1 MAATQPGKESQQASK
16 QKAWQHLRSGLAIGA
31 MTALCGGFLWMLY
44 APQEKTPG
52 NEMFEGFDTSIP
64 DATVSEMNADKRK
77 VYEEIHRQE
86 LWQDKVRSLEDFSE
100 DTLLSD
106 SMTRIETSPTPGAG
120 ASAIDASHDTYRTL
134 NRQIASFY
142 RPTPAEDPRVA
153 DLQRQVEELTRR
165 LESRTSP
172 SVEHPTADEVL
183 ERSYALAARYFPNGT
198 ADGREP
204 VATSVPATVRPAEQ
218 ITVVRPVTS
227 VVSTLAVPDTLP
239 NVPRNRAFHTAVG
252 PDTTT
257 PTGMIRACIAG
268 EQRIAAGER
277 VRLRLVDAVRVGAAT
292 LPAGSFIYGTASING
307 QRLALTV
314 SSVEC
319 GGSILPVALTAY
331 DTDGI
336 EGIFVPDAAERK
348 ALKDAAASMSAG
360 IGSGISITS
369 NAGQQVAMDLTRSAL
384 SGASQYLSSK
394 LREVRITLKAGHR
407 LLLISSKS

>member
-183 ERSYALAARYFPNGT
+183 ERSYALAARYFPQNDMTEGKEQ
-198 ADGREP
+198 AVP
-204 VATSVPATVRPAEQ
+204 VPATVRTAER
-218 ITVVRPVTS
+218 VALVSPVSS
-227 VVSTLAVPDTLP
+227 VASTLALPDTLCAG
-239 NVPRNRAFHTAVG
+239 PRNRNFNTPVG
-252 PDTTT
+252 TIAT
-257 PTGMIRACIAG
+257 PQAPMIRACVAD

-277 VRLRLVDAVRVGAAT
+277 VRLRLLDRVQAGDIV
-292 LPAGSFIYGTASING
+292 LPAGTALYGTATISG
-307 QRLALTV
+307 QRLGIRVQSLASDAGLLTV
-314 SSVEC
+314 N
-319 GGSILPVALTAY
+319 LTAY
-331 DTDGI
+331 DTDGQPGLFI
-336 EGIFVPDAAERK
+336 PDAAERT
-348 ALKDAAASMSAG
+348 ALKEAAASAG
-360 IGSGISITS
+360 NNLGSGITVTRG
-369 NAGQQVAMDLTRSAL
+369 AGQQIASDLTRSLL
-384 SGASQYLSSK
+384 SGGTKYLSTK
-394 LREVRITLKAGHR
+394 LREVRITLKAGHT
-407 LLLISSKS
+407 LFLVSEQ

>member
-227 VVSTLAVPDTLP
+227 VVSTLALPDTLP
-239 NVPRNRAFHTAVG
+239 DIPRNRAFRTAVG

-257 PTGMIRACIAG
+257 PTGMIHACIAG

-277 VRLRLVDAVRVGAAT
+277 VRLRNFISEFSHDRIVLISTHIVSDIEYISTRNAIMKAGEIVDVGTTAELVKR
-292 LPAGSFIYGTASING
+292 
-307 QRLALTV
+307 
-314 SSVEC
+314 
-319 GGSILPVALTAY
+319 
-331 DTDGI
+331 I
-336 EGIFVPDAAERK
+336 EGKVWNCIIPTSKLPECEMRLRIINQRGEDHNQV
-348 ALKDAAASMSAG
+348 
-360 IGSGISITS
+360 SI
-369 NAGQQVAMDLTRSAL
+369 R
-384 SGASQYLSSK
+384 YLSEHS
-394 LREVRITLKAGHR
+394 EIDGSVTTEPR
-407 LLLISSKS
+407 LEDLYLWLFPQTDLEKEDR

>member
-165 LESRTSP
+165 LEEQRTLPPEPP
-172 SVEHPTADEVL
+172 SAEAL
-183 ERSYALAARYFPNGT
+183 MERSYALAARYFPQNGT
-198 ADGREP
+198 TESKKQSA
-204 VATSVPATVRPAEQ
+204 SVPTTVRTAER
-218 ITVVRPVTS
+218 IVLVRPVSS
-227 VVSTLAVPDTLP
+227 VASTLALPDTLP
-239 NVPRNRAFHTAVG
+239 DIPRNRAFRTAVG

-257 PTGMIRACIAG
+257 PTGMIHACIAG

-277 VRLRLVDAVRVGAAT
+277 VRLRLLDRVQAGET
-292 LPAGSFIYGTASING
+292 LLPEGTIIYGTATISG
-307 QRLALTV
+307 QRLGIRVQSLASDAGLLTV
-314 SSVEC
+314 N
-319 GGSILPVALTAY
+319 LTAY
-331 DTDGI
+331 DTDGQPGLFI
-336 EGIFVPDAAERK
+336 PDTAERS
-348 ALKDAAASMSAG
+348 ALKEAAASAG
-360 IGSGISITS
+360 NNLGSGITVTRG
-369 NAGQQVAMDLTRSAL
+369 AGQQIASDLTRSLL
-384 SGASQYLSSK
+384 SGGTKYLSAK
-394 LREVRITLKAGHR
+394 LREVRITLKAGHT
-407 LLLISSKS
+407 LFLVSEQ

>member
-227 VVSTLAVPDTLP
+227 VVSTLALPDTLP
-239 NVPRNRAFHTAVG
+239 DIPRNRAFRTAVG

-277 VRLRLVDAVRVGAAT
+277 VRLRLLDRVQAEET
-292 LPAGSFIYGTASING
+292 LLPEGTIIYGTATISG
-307 QRLALTV
+307 QRLGIRVQSLTSDAGLLAV
-314 SSVEC
+314 N
-319 GGSILPVALTAY
+319 LTAY
-331 DTDGI
+331 DTDGLPGLFI
-336 EGIFVPDAAERK
+336 TDAAERT
-348 ALKDAAASMSAG
+348 ALKEAAASAG
-360 IGSGISITS
+360 NNLGSGITVTRG
-369 NAGQQVAMDLTRSAL
+369 AGQQIASDLTRSLL
-384 SGASQYLSSK
+384 SGGTKYLSAK
-394 LREVRITLKAGHR
+394 LREVRITLKAGHT
-407 LLLISSKS
+407 LFLVSEQ

>member
-153 DLQRQVEELTRR
+153 DLQRQVEELTDGAIPGSAMKHS
-165 LESRTSP
+165 LSIGVAV
-172 SVEHPTADEVL
+172 SVG
-183 ERSYALAARYFPNGT
+183 LA
-198 ADGREP
+198 
-204 VATSVPATVRPAEQ
+204 
-218 ITVVRPVTS
+218 
-227 VVSTLAVPDTLP
+227 
-239 NVPRNRAFHTAVG
+239 
-252 PDTTT
+252 
-257 PTGMIRACIAG
+257 MIR
-268 EQRIAAGER
+268 
-277 VRLRLVDAVRVGAAT
+277 V
-292 LPAGSFIYGTASING
+292 
-307 QRLALTV
+307 LT
-314 SSVEC
+314 
-319 GGSILPVALTAY
+319 
-331 DTDGI
+331 
-336 EGIFVPDAAERK
+336 
-348 ALKDAAASMSAG
+348 
-360 IGSGISITS
+360 GISIFYLLVPGYAVAIALSFFVPKLFTAIAFDS
-369 NAGQQVAMDLTRSAL
+369 GGVASGPMATTFLLPFAMGACSAVGGNIVTDAFGVVAMVAMTPLITIQGLGLIYRLRTKHGAVAPAPAVSGDAFALDDLAIIDL
-384 SGASQYLSSK
+384 
-394 LREVRITLKAGHR
+394 
-407 LLLISSKS
+407 

>member
-183 ERSYALAARYFPNGT
+183 ERSYALAARYFPQNDMTEGKEQ
-198 ADGREP
+198 AVP
-204 VATSVPATVRPAEQ
+204 VPATVRTAER
-218 ITVVRPVTS
+218 VALVRPVSS
-227 VVSTLAVPDTLP
+227 VASTLALPDTLCAG
-239 NVPRNRAFHTAVG
+239 PRNRNFNTPVG
-252 PDTTT
+252 TIAT
-257 PTGMIRACIAG
+257 PQAPMIRACVAD

-277 VRLRLVDAVRVGAAT
+277 VRLRLLDRVQAGDIV
-292 LPAGSFIYGTASING
+292 LPAGTALYGTATISG
-307 QRLALTV
+307 QRLGIRVQSLASDAGLLTV
-314 SSVEC
+314 N
-319 GGSILPVALTAY
+319 LTAY
-331 DTDGI
+331 DTDGQPGLFI
-336 EGIFVPDAAERK
+336 PDAAERT
-348 ALKDAAASMSAG
+348 ALKEAAASAG
-360 IGSGISITS
+360 NNLGSGITVTRG
-369 NAGQQVAMDLTRSAL
+369 AGQQIASDLTRSLL
-384 SGASQYLSSK
+384 SGGTKYLSTK
-394 LREVRITLKAGHR
+394 LREVRITLKAGHT
-407 LLLISSKS
+407 LFLVSEQ

>member
-86 LWQDKVRSLEDFSE
+86 LWQDKVRSLED
-100 DTLLSD
+100 TLLSD

-183 ERSYALAARYFPNGT
+183 ERSYALAARYFPQNDMTEGKEQ
-198 ADGREP
+198 AVP
-204 VATSVPATVRPAEQ
+204 VPATVRTAER
-218 ITVVRPVTS
+218 VALVRPVSS
-227 VVSTLAVPDTLP
+227 VASTLALPDTLCAG
-239 NVPRNRAFHTAVG
+239 PRNRNFNTPVG
-252 PDTTT
+252 TIAT
-257 PTGMIRACIAG
+257 PQAPMIRACVAD

-277 VRLRLVDAVRVGAAT
+277 VRLRLLDRVQAGDIV
-292 LPAGSFIYGTASING
+292 LPAGTAS
-307 QRLALTV
+307 RD
-314 SSVEC
+314 SSFPTLQ
-319 GGSILPVALTAY
+319 SAPRSRKRRR
-331 DTDGI
+331 
-336 EGIFVPDAAERK
+336 VPATT
-348 ALKDAAASMSAG
+348 SARG
-360 IGSGISITS
+360 
-369 NAGQQVAMDLTRSAL
+369 
-384 SGASQYLSSK
+384 
-394 LREVRITLKAGHR
+394 LR
-407 LLLISSKS
+407 

>member
-1 MAATQPGKESQQASK
+1 MKQDKKENKSADPQA
-16 QKAWQHLRSGLAIGA
+16 
-31 MTALCGGFLWMLY
+31 
-44 APQEKTPG
+44 E
-52 NEMFEGFDTSIP
+52 
-64 DATVSEMNADKRK
+64 KRK
-77 VYEEIHRQE
+77 KALQALGVLAVPFLAVMYLIFAGTKERDAAPGQGDINVTLPDGRG
-86 LWQDKVRSLEDFSE
+86 VRIEGSKPRALERLSLEDADRERTANITEGDFS
-100 DTLLSD
+100 LLPS
-106 SMTRIETSPTPGAG
+106 ETA
-120 ASAIDASHDTYRTL
+120 A
-134 NRQIASFY
+134 
-142 RPTPAEDPRVA
+142 A
-153 DLQRQVEELTRR
+153 DQK
-165 LESRTSP
+165 
-172 SVEHPTADEVL
+172 
-183 ERSYALAARYFPNGT
+183 
-198 ADGREP
+198 
-204 VATSVPATVRPAEQ
+204 
-218 ITVVRPVTS
+218 
-227 VVSTLAVPDTLP
+227 
-239 NVPRNRAFHTAVG
+239 AVG
-252 PDTTT
+252 PNPVDESRRAHADAARVIGSFYASSRDDGRVAALERRIEELNEQLTEAQRPTAPDPIAVAEQRYALSTHYLPQAVEPEQEQKVRTMREQGNAVVPVHKITDQVASRLSADGIQASEGAGFIT
-257 PTGMIRACIAG
+257 PAGQRPAVTAGAIRACIAD
-268 EQRIAAGER
+268 EQTVTAGER

>member
-1 MAATQPGKESQQASK
+1 M
-16 QKAWQHLRSGLAIGA
+16 
-31 MTALCGGFLWMLY
+31 
-44 APQEKTPG
+44 
-52 NEMFEGFDTSIP
+52 
-64 DATVSEMNADKRK
+64 
-77 VYEEIHRQE
+77 
-86 LWQDKVRSLEDFSE
+86 
-100 DTLLSD
+100 
-106 SMTRIETSPTPGAG
+106 
-120 ASAIDASHDTYRTL
+120 
-134 NRQIASFY
+134 
-142 RPTPAEDPRVA
+142 
-153 DLQRQVEELTRR
+153 
-165 LESRTSP
+165 
-172 SVEHPTADEVL
+172 

-277 VRLRLVDAVRVGAAT
+277 VRLRLIDAVRVGAAT

-348 ALKDAAASMSAG
+348 GPQRCGGEHVGRHRLRNLDNQQCRAAG
-360 IGSGISITS
+360 GDGSYAQRLERSQSVPLLQT
-369 NAGQQVAMDLTRSAL
+369 ARSAYNAQ
-384 SGASQYLSSK
+384 GRAPAVTHQF
-394 LREVRITLKAGHR
+394 
-407 LLLISSKS
+407 

>member
-1 MAATQPGKESQQASK
+1 MKENKQQKTGKEGNGASGRK
-16 QKAWQHLRSGLAIGA
+16 QRQKMLIAVLILLVPFSAGMYFIFRSACSTMPQDAAGL
-31 MTALCGGFLWMLY
+31 
-44 APQEKTPG
+44 
-52 NEMFEGFDTSIP
+52 DVSIP
-64 DATVSEMNADKRK
+64 DGRGVRIEASKTKALAHVESE
-77 VYEEIHRQE
+77 EEERRRIQRF
-86 LWQDKVRSLEDFSE
+86 D
-100 DTLLSD
+100 SD
-106 SMTRIETSPTPGAG
+106 SFSLLDTTEEEPTHRADALVGVREAHAEATRTISGFYGLEHK
-120 ASAIDASHDTYRTL
+120 ASESDAQL
-134 NRQIASFY
+134 EA
-142 RPTPAEDPRVA
+142 
-153 DLQRQVEELTRR
+153 LQRQVEELTRR
-165 LESRTSP
+165 LEEQRTLPPEPP
-172 SVEHPTADEVL
+172 SAEAL
-183 ERSYALAARYFPNGT
+183 MERSYALAARYFPNGA

>member
-183 ERSYALAARYFPNGT
+183 ERSYALAARYFPNGA

-204 VATSVPATVRPAEQ
+204 VAASVPATVSPAEQ

-227 VVSTLAVPDTLP
+227 VVSTLALPDTLP
-239 NVPRNRAFHTAVG
+239 DIPRNRAFRTAVG

-257 PTGMIRACIAG
+257 PTGMIHACIAG

-277 VRLRLVDAVRVGAAT
+277 VRLRLLDRVQAGET
-292 LPAGSFIYGTASING
+292 LLPEGTIIYGTATISG
-307 QRLALTV
+307 QRLGIRVQSLASDAGLLTV
-314 SSVEC
+314 N
-319 GGSILPVALTAY
+319 LTAY
-331 DTDGI
+331 DTDGQPGLFI
-336 EGIFVPDAAERK
+336 PDTAERS
-348 ALKDAAASMSAG
+348 ALKEAAASAG
-360 IGSGISITS
+360 NNLGSGITVTRG
-369 NAGQQVAMDLTRSAL
+369 AGQQIASDLTRSLL
-384 SGASQYLSSK
+384 SGGTKYLSAK
-394 LREVRITLKAGHR
+394 LREVRITLKAGHT
-407 LLLISSKS
+407 LFLVSEQ

>member
-183 ERSYALAARYFPNGT
+183 ERSYALAARYFPQNDMTEGKEQ
-198 ADGREP
+198 AVP
-204 VATSVPATVRPAEQ
+204 VPATVRTAER
-218 ITVVRPVTS
+218 VALVRPVSS
-227 VVSTLAVPDTLP
+227 VASTLALPDTLCAG
-239 NVPRNRAFHTAVG
+239 PRNRNFNTPVG
-252 PDTTT
+252 TIAT
-257 PTGMIRACIAG
+257 PQAPMIRACVAD

-277 VRLRLVDAVRVGAAT
+277 VRLRLLDRVQAGDIV
-292 LPAGSFIYGTASING
+292 LPAGTALYGTATISG
-307 QRLALTV
+307 QRLGIRVQSLASDAGLLTV
-314 SSVEC
+314 N
-319 GGSILPVALTAY
+319 LTAY
-331 DTDGI
+331 DTDGQPGLFI
-336 EGIFVPDAAERK
+336 PDAAERT
-348 ALKDAAASMSAG
+348 ALKEAAASAG
-360 IGSGISITS
+360 NNLGSGITVTRG
-369 NAGQQVAMDLTRSAL
+369 AGQQIASDLIKTPL
-384 SGASQYLSSK
+384 
-394 LREVRITLKAGHR
+394 
-407 LLLISSKS
+407 

>member
-183 ERSYALAARYFPNGT
+183 ERSYALAARYFPQNDMTEGKEQ
-198 ADGREP
+198 AVP
-204 VATSVPATVRPAEQ
+204 VPATVRTAER
-218 ITVVRPVTS
+218 VALVRPVSS
-227 VVSTLAVPDTLP
+227 VASTLALPDTLCAG
-239 NVPRNRAFHTAVG
+239 PRNRNFNTPVG
-252 PDTTT
+252 TIAT
-257 PTGMIRACIAG
+257 PQAPMIRACVAD

-277 VRLRLVDAVRVGAAT
+277 VRLRLLDRVQAGDIV
-292 LPAGSFIYGTASING
+292 LPAGTALYGTATISG
-307 QRLALTV
+307 QRLGIRVQSLASDAGLLTV
-314 SSVEC
+314 N
-319 GGSILPVALTAY
+319 LTAY
-331 DTDGI
+331 DTDGQPGLFI
-336 EGIFVPDAAERK
+336 PDTAERS
-348 ALKDAAASMSAG
+348 ALKEAAASAG
-360 IGSGISITS
+360 NNLGSGITVTRG
-369 NAGQQVAMDLTRSAL
+369 AGQQIASDLTRSL
-384 SGASQYLSSK
+384 ISGSTKYLSTK
-394 LREVRITLKAGHR
+394 LREVRITLKAGHT
-407 LLLISSKS
+407 LFLVSEQ

>member
-183 ERSYALAARYFPNGT
+183 ERSYALAARYFPNGA

-204 VATSVPATVRPAEQ
+204 VAASVPATVSPAEQ

-227 VVSTLAVPDTLP
+227 VVSTLALPDTLP
-239 NVPRNRAFHTAVG
+239 DIPRNRAFRTAVG

-257 PTGMIRACIAG
+257 PTGMIHACIAG

-277 VRLRLVDAVRVGAAT
+277 VRLRNFISEFSHDRIVLISTHIVSDIEYISTRNAIMKAGEIVDVGTTAELVKR
-292 LPAGSFIYGTASING
+292 
-307 QRLALTV
+307 
-314 SSVEC
+314 
-319 GGSILPVALTAY
+319 
-331 DTDGI
+331 I
-336 EGIFVPDAAERK
+336 EGKVWNCIIPTSKLPECEMRLRIINQRGEDHNQV
-348 ALKDAAASMSAG
+348 
-360 IGSGISITS
+360 SI
-369 NAGQQVAMDLTRSAL
+369 R
-384 SGASQYLSSK
+384 YLSEHS
-394 LREVRITLKAGHR
+394 EIDGSVTTEPR
-407 LLLISSKS
+407 LEDLYLWLFPQTDLEKEDR

>member
-86 LWQDKVRSLEDFSE
+86 LWQDKVRSLADLADDS
-100 DTLLSD
+100 LLSD
-106 SMTRIETSPTPGAG
+106 SVTGKEPQTVPEEN
-120 ASAIDASHDTYRTL
+120 AISASHDTYRTL
-134 NRQIASFY
+134 SRQVTAFY
-142 RPTPAEDPRVA
+142 RPADGEDVQLEA
-153 DLQRQVEELTRR
+153 LQRQVEELTRR

-183 ERSYALAARYFPNGT
+183 ERSYALAARYFPNGA

-204 VATSVPATVRPAEQ
+204 VAASVPATVSPAEQ

-227 VVSTLAVPDTLP
+227 VVSTLALPDTLP
-239 NVPRNRAFHTAVG
+239 DIPRNRAFRTAVG

-257 PTGMIRACIAG
+257 PTGMIHACIAG

-277 VRLRLVDAVRVGAAT
+277 VRLRLLDRVQAGET
-292 LPAGSFIYGTASING
+292 LLPEGTIIYGTATISG
-307 QRLALTV
+307 QRLGIRVQSLASDAGLLTV
-314 SSVEC
+314 N
-319 GGSILPVALTAY
+319 LTAY
-331 DTDGI
+331 DTDGQPGLFI
-336 EGIFVPDAAERK
+336 PDTAERS
-348 ALKDAAASMSAG
+348 ALKEAAASAG
-360 IGSGISITS
+360 NNLGSGITVTRG
-369 NAGQQVAMDLTRSAL
+369 AGQQIASDLTRSLL
-384 SGASQYLSSK
+384 SGGTKYLSAK
-394 LREVRITLKAGHR
+394 LREVRITLKAGHT
-407 LLLISSKS
+407 LFLVSEQ

>member
-183 ERSYALAARYFPNGT
+183 ERSYALAARYFPNGA

-204 VATSVPATVRPAEQ
+204 VAASVPATVSPAEQ

-227 VVSTLAVPDTLP
+227 VVSTLALPDTLP
-239 NVPRNRAFHTAVG
+239 DIPRNRAFRTAVG

-257 PTGMIRACIAG
+257 PTGMIHACIAG

-277 VRLRLVDAVRVGAAT
+277 VRLRLLDRVQAGET
-292 LPAGSFIYGTASING
+292 LLPEGTIIYGTATISG
-307 QRLALTV
+307 QRLGIRVQSLASDAGLLTV
-314 SSVEC
+314 N
-319 GGSILPVALTAY
+319 LTAY
-331 DTDGI
+331 DTDGQPGLFI
-336 EGIFVPDAAERK
+336 PDTAERS
-348 ALKDAAASMSAG
+348 ALKEAAASAG
-360 IGSGISITS
+360 NNLGSGITVTRG
-369 NAGQQVAMDLTRSAL
+369 AGQQIASDLTRSLL
-384 SGASQYLSSK
+384 SGSTKYLSAK
-394 LREVRITLKAGHR
+394 LREVRITLKAGHT
-407 LLLISSKS
+407 LFLVSEQ

>member
-183 ERSYALAARYFPNGT
+183 ERSYALAARYFPQNDMTEGKEQ
-198 ADGREP
+198 AVP
-204 VATSVPATVRPAEQ
+204 VPATVRTAER
-218 ITVVRPVTS
+218 VALVRPVSS
-227 VVSTLAVPDTLP
+227 VASTLALPDTLCAG
-239 NVPRNRAFHTAVG
+239 PRNRNFNTPVG
-252 PDTTT
+252 TIAT
-257 PTGMIRACIAG
+257 PQAPMIRACVAD

-277 VRLRLVDAVRVGAAT
+277 VRLRLLDRVQAGDIV
-292 LPAGSFIYGTASING
+292 LPAGTALYGTATISG
-307 QRLALTV
+307 QRLGIRVQSLASDAGLLTV
-314 SSVEC
+314 N
-319 GGSILPVALTAY
+319 LTAY
-331 DTDGI
+331 DTDGQPGLFI
-336 EGIFVPDAAERK
+336 PDAAERT
-348 ALKDAAASMSAG
+348 ALKEAAASAG
-360 IGSGISITS
+360 NNLGSGITVTRG
-369 NAGQQVAMDLTRSAL
+369 AGQQIASDLTRSLL
-384 SGASQYLSSK
+384 SGGTKYLSAK
-394 LREVRITLKAGHR
+394 LREVRITLKAGHT
-407 LLLISSKS
+407 LFLVSEQ

>member
-183 ERSYALAARYFPNGT
+183 ERSYALAARYFPQNDMTEGKEQ
-198 ADGREP
+198 AVP
-204 VATSVPATVRPAEQ
+204 VPATVRTAER
-218 ITVVRPVTS
+218 VALVRPVSS
-227 VVSTLAVPDTLP
+227 VASTLALPDTLCAG
-239 NVPRNRAFHTAVG
+239 PRTRNFNTPVG
-252 PDTTT
+252 TIAT
-257 PTGMIRACIAG
+257 PQAPMIRACVAD

-277 VRLRLVDAVRVGAAT
+277 VRLRLLDRVQAGDIV
-292 LPAGSFIYGTASING
+292 LPAGTALYGTATISG
-307 QRLALTV
+307 QRLGIRVQSLASDAGLLTV
-314 SSVEC
+314 N
-319 GGSILPVALTAY
+319 LTAY
-331 DTDGI
+331 DTDGQPGLFI
-336 EGIFVPDAAERK
+336 PDAAERT
-348 ALKDAAASMSAG
+348 ALKEAAASAG
-360 IGSGISITS
+360 NNLGSGITVTRG
-369 NAGQQVAMDLTRSAL
+369 AGQQIASDLTRSLL
-384 SGASQYLSSK
+384 SGGTKYLSTK
-394 LREVRITLKAGHR
+394 LREVRITLKAGHT
-407 LLLISSKS
+407 LFLVSEQ

>member
-183 ERSYALAARYFPNGT
+183 ERSYALAARYFPQNDMTEGKEQ
-198 ADGREP
+198 AVP
-204 VATSVPATVRPAEQ
+204 VPATVRTAER
-218 ITVVRPVTS
+218 VALVRPVSS
-227 VVSTLAVPDTLP
+227 VASTLALPDTLCAG
-239 NVPRNRAFHTAVG
+239 PRNRNFNTPVG
-252 PDTTT
+252 TIAT
-257 PTGMIRACIAG
+257 PQAPMIRACVAD

-277 VRLRLVDAVRVGAAT
+277 VRLRLLDRVQAGDIV
-292 LPAGSFIYGTASING
+292 LPAGTALYGTATISG
-307 QRLALTV
+307 QRLGIRVQSLASDAGLLTV
-314 SSVEC
+314 N
-319 GGSILPVALTAY
+319 LTAY
-331 DTDGI
+331 DTDGQPGLFI
-336 EGIFVPDAAERK
+336 PDAAERT
-348 ALKDAAASMSAG
+348 ALKEAAASAG
-360 IGSGISITS
+360 NNLGSGITVTRG
-369 NAGQQVAMDLTRSAL
+369 AGQQIASDLTHSLL
-384 SGASQYLSSK
+384 SGGTKYLSTK
-394 LREVRITLKAGHR
+394 LREVRITLKAGHT
-407 LLLISSKS
+407 LFLVSEQ

>member
-183 ERSYALAARYFPNGT
+183 ERSYALAARYFPNGA

-204 VATSVPATVRPAEQ
+204 VAASVPATVSPAEQ

-227 VVSTLAVPDTLP
+227 VVSTLALPDTLP
-239 NVPRNRAFHTAVG
+239 DIPRNRAFRTAVG

-257 PTGMIRACIAG
+257 PTGMIHACIAG

-277 VRLRLVDAVRVGAAT
+277 VRAGET
-292 LPAGSFIYGTASING
+292 LLPEGTIIYGTATISG
-307 QRLALTV
+307 QRLGIRVQSLASDAGLLTV
-314 SSVEC
+314 N
-319 GGSILPVALTAY
+319 LTAY
-331 DTDGI
+331 DTDGQPGLFI
-336 EGIFVPDAAERK
+336 PDTAERS
-348 ALKDAAASMSAG
+348 ALKEAAASAG
-360 IGSGISITS
+360 NNLGSGITVTRG
-369 NAGQQVAMDLTRSAL
+369 AGQQIASDLTRSLL
-384 SGASQYLSSK
+384 SGGTKYLSAK
-394 LREVRITLKAGHR
+394 LREVRITLKAGHT
-407 LLLISSKS
+407 LFLVSEQ